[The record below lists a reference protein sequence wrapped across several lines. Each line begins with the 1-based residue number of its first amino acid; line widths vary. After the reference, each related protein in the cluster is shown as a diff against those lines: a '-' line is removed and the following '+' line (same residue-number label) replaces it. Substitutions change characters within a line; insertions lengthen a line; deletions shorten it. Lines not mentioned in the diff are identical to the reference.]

1 MAYRVK
7 RNNFIKAHKQTGK
20 EYRELAEKSN
30 TNLNTF
36 RMIAC
41 GRNKTIKVRAVAIA
55 KAMNV
60 KLDDI
65 FEKVDKT

>member
-1 MAYRVK
+1 MSYKVK
-7 RNNFIKAHKQTGK
+7 RNNFIKAYKKTGK
-20 EYRELAEKSN
+20 EYRELAEKSD

-36 RMIAC
+36 KMIAC
-41 GRNKTIKVRAVAIA
+41 GKNKTIKLRAVAIA

-65 FEKVDKT
+65 FEAVER

>member
-1 MAYRVK
+1 MSYKVK
-7 RNNFIKAHKQTGK
+7 RKDFIKAHKKSGK
-20 EYRELAEKSN
+20 EYRELAEKSD

-65 FEKVDKT
+65 FEKVDKS